1 MGKLTRL
8 HKSINEQMKK
18 DPAVWKLAVA
28 LRAIVILVA
37 IRCAWAGRW
46 EQFLLCLVVLF
57 LFVVPSLLERRF
69 KMEIPSTLE
78 IIVLLFVFAAEI
90 LGEIGEFYQTFPWWD
105 TMLHT
110 MCGFLAAAVGFAL
123 VDVLNREP
131 RAKFNLS
138 PAYCTFVA
146 VCFAMTIGT
155 VWEFF
160 EFTVDRLFNQDM
172 QKDMVVH
179 GFASVTLGGDGTRPM
194 VIEGITSSTING
206 VDYGLGG
213 YLDIGLYDTM
223 QDMLV
228 NAAGALVFS
237 IFGYRYLAT
246 HGENKLAASLIPV
259 AEEAR
264 ETPPSEDASPTA

>member
-1 MGKLTRL
+1 MGKLTEF

-18 DPAVWKLAVA
+18 NPTVWKLAVA

-78 IIVLLFVFAAEI
+78 IIVLLFAFAAEI

-110 MCGFLAAAVGFAL
+110 LCGFLAAAVGFAL
-123 VDVLNREP
+123 VDILNRAP

-146 VCFAMTIGT
+146 ICFAMTIGT

-160 EFTVDRLFNQDM
+160 EFTVDRFFSQDM
-172 QKDMVVH
+172 QKDVVVNS
-179 GFASVTLGGDGTRPM
+179 FASVMLGGDGTRPM

-206 VDYGLGG
+206 IDYGLGG
-213 YLDIGLYDTM
+213 YLDIGLFDTM
-223 QDMLV
+223 QDMFV
-228 NAAGALVFS
+228 NAVGALVFS

-246 HGENKLAASLIPV
+246 HGEDKLAASLIPV
-259 AEEAR
+259 ADETREA
-264 ETPPSEDASPTA
+264 PSLEDASPAI